1 MAHSFQC
8 TSNKACVLCVCPQGW
23 GLGLQDTPLSAAASA
38 ILSLCTLLLCVC
50 VCACAILSH
59 SYHFAAPHVSVKECT
74 AGKYGLTERWNMSSA
89 CDPTT
94 DCWKEFLL
102 FLVFLFLVHPPFP
115 IFFPLLSFP
124 PLSLSP
130 HCPTFPLY
138 LFSFRSLHLFILS
151 FSPFLIILFHS
162 FSISPLSPL
171 HPHPILHHAW
181 RRWEGI
187 QNIVLSFSFI
197 FFTRSLLHF
206 ILLLACLIR
215 SLSTRCTRHAASTKC
230 KSGSIPASLK
240 P

>member
-23 GLGLQDTPLSAAASA
+23 GLGLQDTPLSAAASVL
-38 ILSLCTLLLCVC
+38 LSTCTLPLCVC

-59 SYHFAAPHVSVKECT
+59 SYHSQLHMLVWRSALPASMGSQKDETCRQVVIQLPI
-74 AGKYGLTERWNMSSA
+74 AGKNSLSS
-89 CDPTT
+89 
-94 DCWKEFLL
+94 L
-102 FLVFLFLVHPPFP
+102 FLFLVHPLP
-115 IFFPLLSFP
+115 IFFPLLSFL
-124 PLSLSP
+124 PLSLSTLSYF
-130 HCPTFPLY
+130 PT
-138 LFSFRSLHLFILS
+138 LFIFFS
-151 FSPFLIILFHS
+151 FSPPFYFVIFALLDYSLSFFLRF
-162 FSISPLSPL
+162 PLSPL
-171 HPHPILHHAW
+171 HPHPVLHHTW

-187 QNIVLSFSFI
+187 QNIVLPFSFI

-206 ILLLACLIR
+206 TLPLARLIR